1 MGQAMTI
8 FLVDDDKAVRES
20 TTIALRQSGYAVK
33 EFACGQAFLDYY
45 QYAEPGCLVIDL
57 QLPDISGLEVQA
69 SLRSSGFSLPT
80 IFISGHGDI
89 PTTVNAIRGG
99 AADFIE
105 KPFARSKLVERIE
118 LVLAQHDSFATQAMP
133 ITDAAQAAQIRSI
146 RQRVTNLTG
155 REQEVMQLIT
165 EEGLSSKEIARRL
178 AISPRTVESH
188 RANLMKKMRAR
199 NLAEL
204 CHLVGMAGLF
214 NHPTAE

>member
-33 EFACGQAFLDYY
+33 EFAFGQEFLDYY

-57 QLPDISGLEVQA
+57 QLPDISGLDVQA
-69 SLRSSGFSLPT
+69 SLRARGLSLPT
-80 IFISGHGDI
+80 IFISGHGNI
-89 PTTVNAIRGG
+89 PITVSAIRGG

-118 LVLAQHDSFATQAMP
+118 LVLAQHDSLATQAMP
-133 ITDAAQAAQIRSI
+133 ITDAAQAAAIRTI
-146 RQRVTNLTG
+146 RQRVANLTG
-155 REQEVMQLIT
+155 REREVMQLIT
-165 EEGLSSKEIARRL
+165 EEGLSSKEIAGRL

-188 RANLMKKMRAR
+188 RANLMKKMQAR

-204 CHLVGMAGLF
+204 CHLVGMVGLF
-214 NHPTAE
+214 NHPTAK